1 MSQDIEK
8 SLRWELD
15 AKLRELLPDNWHLY
29 FQPPGERG
37 LDYPCLVYA
46 KSSGDTAYA
55 NNKDYMYHRRYELT
69 FIYDDPDDETP
80 RNVMRQLDYCRAD
93 RHFVTA
99 NLNHDT
105 CVLYY

>member
-8 SLRWELD
+8 NLRWELD
-15 AKLRELLPDNWHLY
+15 DKLRELLPDNWHLY

-37 LDYPCLVYA
+37 LDYPCLIYS
-46 KSSGDTAYA
+46 KSTGDTLFA

-69 FIYDDPDDETP
+69 FIYEDPDDETP